1 MEDQKIVIEALLS
14 EEELDQKP
22 PSESSQKE
30 TEDQPANAR
39 LPTDGPGL
47 VLPQA
52 SEQLDLPPSTRPG
65 D

>member
-30 TEDQPANAR
+30 TED
-39 LPTDGPGL
+39 
-47 VLPQA
+47 
-52 SEQLDLPPSTRPG
+52 
-65 D
+65 